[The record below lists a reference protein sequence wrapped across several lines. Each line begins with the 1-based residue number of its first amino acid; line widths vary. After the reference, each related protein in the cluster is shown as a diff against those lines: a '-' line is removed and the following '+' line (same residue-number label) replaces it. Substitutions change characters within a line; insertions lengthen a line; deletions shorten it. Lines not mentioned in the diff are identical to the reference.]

1 MAYNH
6 KVELSKPERFVGGH
20 RLCAGCGAGLVCRG
34 MMRALDEGDKAVICN
49 ATSCLE
55 VSSFL
60 YPFTAWEDSYIHS
73 AFENAAATCGG
84 VEAAYNVMK
93 RRGKIDDTYK
103 FLAIGG
109 DGGTYDI
116 GFQSLSGA
124 MERGHDMVY
133 FCYDNEAYMNTGI
146 QRSSSTPRFAS
157 ATTTPSGSCSVGKK
171 QNKKDLTE
179 IMAAHNIPYVAQTT
193 FLGNFKD
200 FHEKAHRAIY
210 TEGPAFVNVMSP
222 CPRGWQYP
230 TEMLPEICKMAVER
244 LAAVRDH
251 RRRMASELHA
261 EEKAAGRGVHEAP
274 GPLQA
279 LLQAGQ
285 RVDHRGCTAV
295 CRREVGKAPRTLRKV
310 SCRETECTLPRDS
323 CFA

>member
-84 VEAAYNVMK
+84 VEAAYNVLK
-93 RRGKIDDTYK
+93 RKGRIDDTYK

-193 FLGNFKD
+193 FLGNSTKQRTARSTP
-200 FHEKAHRAIY
+200 KVRRSS
-210 TEGPAFVNVMSP
+210 TS
-222 CPRGWQYP
+222 CPR
-230 TEMLPEICKMAVER
+230 
-244 LAAVRDH
+244 VR
-251 RRRMASELHA
+251 
-261 EEKAAGRGVHEAP
+261 AAGSIRPRCSPRSAKWQSRPASG
-274 GPLQA
+274 
-279 LLQAGQ
+279 
-285 RVDHRGCTAV
+285 RCTRSSTAN
-295 CRREVGKAPRTLRKV
+295 GI
-310 SCRETECTLPRDS
+310 
-323 CFA
+323 